1 MSGVLRYIGMR
12 VTDSVNDNETT
23 MKASKYFLCGA
34 MAVMAIPCLG
44 QKVTGPF
51 EFGYAGRPALS
62 IPKEFSYNGIPSLMM
77 YDSGD
82 RNLLKVYDENL
93 EEVRSITMKEDIPFR
108 YQLTYQDEVRDVL
121 AVMEVSKE
129 QFCEYASYAE
139 FVERGKDLN
148 PNFSESELVIVE
160 LGGGVRRISYNY
172 SECKDC
178 YGSNY
183 EFYFGYAT
191 FGKKYP
197 KVYFIDG
204 GKEVKGYRVEYQA
217 QYSAWRSAGTRVVDC
232 EESQKRI
239 RLCNINLNQGD
250 GKTECYFEVSQ
261 TLFNKDAAYE
271 YIMPKYKLGTSNG
284 DVPNYSFPSRAN
296 ELVTTR
302 SIVISEQKEVILGGF
317 QVVSENGDV
326 VSDIT
331 FDKGFEGSLD
341 LNEAFVITIG
351 NNVYLAFDG
360 YCNGSDATVFY
371 KIDNILNAI
380 QKVKMAPST
389 MRVSPAVVRSGSSLN
404 VSFADG
410 NREGSD
416 IVVASVSGAM
426 VKRMRVPAGQ
436 PLLQIPVQVPN
447 GMYCVSRFVNG
458 GNKETKKIIVK

>member
-1 MSGVLRYIGMR
+1 MSGVLRYSGMR

-51 EFGYAGRPALS
+51 EFGYADRPALS
-62 IPKEFSYNGIPSLMM
+62 IPKEFSYNGVPSLMM

-121 AVMEVSKE
+121 AVIEVSKK
-129 QFCEYASYAE
+129 QVCEYASYAE
-139 FVERGKDLN
+139 FVEREKDLN
-148 PNFSESELVIVE
+148 PSFSEADLVIVD
-160 LGGGVRRISYNY
+160 LGGGVRRISFNY
-172 SECKDC
+172 SEDK
-178 YGSNY
+178 YGYNSNY
-183 EFYFGYAT
+183 NMYFGYASL
-191 FGKKYP
+191 GKKYP
-197 KVYFIDG
+197 RVYLIDG

-250 GKTECYFEVSQ
+250 GVTENYFEVSQ
-261 TLFNKDAAYE
+261 TLFNKDAAFE
-271 YIMPKYKLGTSNG
+271 YIMPKYKLGNSSGNVPSVSPDREN
-284 DVPNYSFPSRAN
+284 DV
-296 ELVTTR
+296 VTTR
-302 SIVISEQKEVILGGF
+302 SIVISEQKEVILEGF
-317 QVVSENGDV
+317 QIVSENGDV

-331 FDKGFEGSLD
+331 FDNGFEGSLD

-360 YCNGSDATVFY
+360 YCNGEYATVFY
-371 KIDNILNAI
+371 KIDNKLNAV

-436 PLLQIPVQVPN
+436 SSVQIPAQAAS

-458 GNKETKKIIVK
+458 GKKETKKIIVK